1 MKKKYQYLL
10 VFIIYTLLTYIY
22 SFHIAKMTGDE
33 IWNYGFAYNIYHGLI
48 PYRDFN
54 MILTPLY
61 PITILPMFMLFNDS
75 IKIFHIYNAL
85 IVGIMLTLAYKK
97 IGIKSLMLYPI
108 IILGYVPSYNLFS
121 LFLYIVLLEINTTKS
136 KRKDI
141 YIGLIISL
149 IFLTKQTIGIA
160 LLIPGLIESKNK
172 KKTIISFIIPILLIM
187 IYLMLNNALYQFI
200 DYCFLGM
207 LSFTDNN
214 KTFSIYS
221 IITISISIYFIYK
234 MLKTRKIKYL
244 YGVAFQIITIP
255 IADKYHFF
263 VGLCALV
270 YVFLIEN
277 TISKKMVLYLILF
290 TNITLLSIL
299 GLKYIT
305 DKEQVYHYETNDILK
320 NRTITEGQE
329 NYLNNYNT
337 CLNIIKQDKNKKLF
351 VLSSNAYFLKLA
363 NYQTINKFDLIN
375 NGNMGYKGYL
385 GYVEEIDKICKKEN
399 CIFIVE
405 NYKEEDLGQTNKQ
418 IIEYPKEKYNL
429 KYSVGQ
435 FSIYE

>member
-1 MKKKYQYLL
+1 MKKKYQYLI
-10 VFIIYTLLTYIY
+10 VFIIYAFITYIY
-22 SFHIAKMTGDE
+22 SFHIINMTGDE
-33 IWNYGFAYNIYHGLI
+33 IWNYGFAYNIYNGLI
-48 PYRDFN
+48 PYKDFN
-54 MILTPLY
+54 MIITPLY

-75 IKIFHIYNAL
+75 IKIFHIYNAI
-85 IVGIMLTLAYKK
+85 IVGIMLTLSYKK
-97 IGIKSLMLYPI
+97 IGIKSLILYPI
-108 IILGYVPSYNLFS
+108 IMLYYVPSYNLFS
-121 LFLYIVLLEINTTKS
+121 LFLYIILLENNTTKS

-141 YIGLIISL
+141 FIGLILSL

-207 LSFTDNN
+207 LNFTDSN

-234 MLKTRKIKYL
+234 MLKTRKINYL
-244 YGVAFQIITIP
+244 YGISFQIITIP

-263 VGLCALV
+263 VGLYALV

-277 TISKKMVLYLILF
+277 TLSKKQILYLILF
-290 TNITLLSIL
+290 TNITLITILAVKSI
-299 GLKYIT
+299 KE
-305 DKEQVYHYETNDILK
+305 KEQTYQYKEDNILK
-320 NRTITEGQE
+320 GRLITEGQY
-329 NYLNNYNT
+329 NYLNNYKS
-337 CLNIIKQDKNKKLF
+337 CLNIVNQQKNKKII
-351 VLSSNAYFLKLA
+351 VLSSNSYLFKLV
-363 NYQTINKFDLIN
+363 NNQIINKFDLIN

-385 GYVEEIDKICKKEN
+385 GYIEDLNKICRKEN

-429 KYSVGQ
+429 KYSIGQ